1 MLPFIFIHSIYFISF
16 CSDHSVIVI
25 LTIEDKT
32 VIALTY
38 INCSANNLK
47 CECSLETRSCL
58 VVDTL
63 SVDKNLDVE
72 EGGGSYVGK
81 TFDAITAGPGCKRQC
96 DLAPECGSHDQQT
109 QFNTF
114 FFHYELPSRWKVIST
129 FDSQNDLQS
138 GRKKQAL

>member
-72 EGGGSYVGK
+72 EGGGVHVLARHLMLSLLGL
-81 TFDAITAGPGCKRQC
+81 DARG
-96 DLAPECGSHDQQT
+96 
-109 QFNTF
+109 N
-114 FFHYELPSRWKVIST
+114 VIS
-129 FDSQNDLQS
+129 LQS
-138 GRKKQAL
+138 VDLMINKRSSIPFSSTMNCLLGGR